1 VAAAPR
7 LREKNWRAVF
17 VFVCCSPKRSTPCLA
32 RNALDSA
39 ATWKA
44 CAGAHLV
51 ESYRIR
57 EPSG

>member
-1 VAAAPR
+1 VAAALR
-7 LREKNWRAVF
+7 LREKNRSAVL
-17 VFVCCSPKRSTPCLA
+17 VFVCCSPERSTPCLA

-44 CAGAHLV
+44 WFGEHLV
-51 ESYRIR
+51 DSSRIR